1 MVSRAAVSCALA
13 TAIDSLPAGR
23 VSAAVVVLA
32 HGLAE
37 GLAPWRFGLRVEA
50 AVLVAGVPI
59 FLSAAELTAVFGWLV
74 LAVLSAPGAPS
85 LPPSVAAVVSAG
97 SGVELVETVGVGV
110 GEGEL
115 DVGSGDGDGDDVPGE
130 LLFELA
136 GLEKRPFGLAV
147 FLQSGD
153 VAELPGW
160 LDEGT
165 ADPEPSGFGCPGPTG
180 VVGPEP

>member
-1 MVSRAAVSCALA
+1 VVSRAAVSCALA
-13 TAIDSLPAGR
+13 SVIASLPAGR

-37 GLAPWRFGLRVEA
+37 GLAPCRFGLRVEA

-59 FLSAAELTAVFGWLV
+59 FLSAAEWTAAGDWLV
-74 LAVLSAPGAPS
+74 LAVLPASGALS
-85 LPPSVAAVVSAG
+85 LPAPVAAVVSAG
-97 SGVELVETVGVGV
+97 SGVELVERVGVGD
-110 GEGEL
+110 GEGEV

-130 LLFELA
+130 LLFELV
-136 GLEKRPFGLAV
+136 GLEKRPFGLGV
-147 FLQSGD
+147 FLHPGD
-153 VAELPGW
+153 DAELPGW

-165 ADPEPSGFGCPGPTG
+165 ADPEPSGPGCPEPTG